1 MGALIAWH
9 CTKKDFN
16 SLPTIPAFKDTE
28 EKRLWKTLWEKEKIS
43 KKEIFILATFNLSS
57 ANAFSFCYVKE
68 FVVW

>member
-28 EKRLWKTLWEKEKIS
+28 EKRLWKTLWEKEKMLVTSIFFFSHSVFYSIKERNLHIS
-43 KKEIFILATFNLSS
+43 N
-57 ANAFSFCYVKE
+57 V
-68 FVVW
+68 